1 MESKEEITQR
11 YMEEIIEYALQ
22 EHRKGKMPEEEC
34 EDRERVKNL
43 AEQVELCLNSLP
55 EEKRDLID
63 DYISAIRS
71 VDHWDYKALLIYGFR
86 EGIKFKKWENE

>member
-11 YMEEIIEYALQ
+11 YIEEIIEYALQ
-22 EHRKGKMPEEEC
+22 EHRKGKISEEES
-34 EDRERVKNL
+34 EDREKAKSL
-43 AEQVELCLNSLP
+43 AEQVELCLSSLP

-71 VDHWDYKALLIYGFR
+71 VDYWDYKALLIYGFR
-86 EGIKFKKWENE
+86 EGIKFTKWKNE